1 MQQKF
6 LSKTMMIAL
15 MLCLSASAFAQSGRK
30 SRPVNDKQKILQSL
44 QLANRYF
51 MDKWPDA
58 GKEIYVPSKHKSW
71 PSHIWTRGV
80 YYEGLMSLYKIDP
93 DSKYLDYA
101 MQWGNAHRWD
111 LRGGIHTRNADNQCA
126 GQTYIDVALIK
137 KDTSLMSNIKASMDL
152 MLLSDT
158 CNDWSWIDA
167 IQMAM
172 PVLAKLG
179 AITGNSAYNNK
190 MWEMY
195 QYTRSALA
203 GRGLYDTV
211 HHLWWRDKDFMP
223 PYKEQNGADCYWSR
237 GNGWVCA
244 ALVRVLG
251 LLPKNAPHYTDYL
264 RDYKDM
270 MSALLAYQD
279 REGYWNVSIA
289 DPADFG
295 GKELTGTA
303 LFTYAMAWG
312 LNHNVLSRKI
322 FGTPLNRAWNFL
334 AGCLHPN
341 GFLGYVQGTGK
352 EPKDGQ
358 PVTFDSE
365 PDFEDFGLG
374 CFLLAGSEV
383 YQLRK

>member
-1 MQQKF
+1 MQQKSF
-6 LSKTMMIAL
+6 STTAMIAL
-15 MLCLSASAFAQSGRK
+15 VLCLSASAFAQSGRSK
-30 SRPVNDKQKILQSL
+30 RPAIDKQKVLQSL

-101 MQWGNAHRWD
+101 VQWGNAHRWD

-137 KDTSLMSNIKASMDL
+137 KDTSLMSNIKASVSL
-152 MLLSDT
+152 MLQSDT
-158 CNDWSWIDA
+158 CSDWSWIDA

-172 PVLAKLG
+172 PVFARLGKL
-179 AITGNSAYNNK
+179 TGNNAYYDK
-190 MWEMY
+190 MWQMY
-195 QYTRSALA
+195 HYTRSQLS
-203 GRGLYDTV
+203 GSGLYDTV

-223 PYKEQNGADCYWSR
+223 PYKEPNGADCYWSR

-244 ALVRVLG
+244 ALVRVLEQ
-251 LLPKNAPHYTDYL
+251 LPEHSAHYADYL
-264 RDYKDM
+264 KDYKDM
-270 MSALLAYQD
+270 MRALLPYQNRD
-279 REGYWNVSIA
+279 GYWNVSIA
-289 DPADFG
+289 DPTDFG

-312 LNHNVLSRKI
+312 LNHHMLDARSFAAPVAK
-322 FGTPLNRAWNFL
+322 AWRFL
-334 AGCLHPN
+334 QSCVHPN

-352 EPKDGQ
+352 EPKDSQ
-358 PVTFDSE
+358 PVAYGHV

-383 YQLRK
+383 YRLRR